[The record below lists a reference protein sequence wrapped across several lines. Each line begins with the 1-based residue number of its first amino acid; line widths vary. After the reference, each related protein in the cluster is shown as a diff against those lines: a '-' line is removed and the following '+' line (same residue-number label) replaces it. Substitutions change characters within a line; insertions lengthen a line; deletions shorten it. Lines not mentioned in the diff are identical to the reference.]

1 MLLSFVS
8 LYYITGTTDI
18 ETLSTV
24 DLSFDTQKIL

>member
-18 ETLSTV
+18 EALTTA
-24 DLSFDTQKIL
+24 DLAIDTQKIL